1 MSNHEGSH
9 MLNAVLKL
17 LKDEYNF
24 FENGRTPRHKSRVLF
39 IKQVLSIGC
48 SADCN
53 DGEILEG
60 LGRYL
65 NYCYLCKSSTADINE
80 GDDICNKC
88 YDEHYS

>member
-24 FENGRTPRHKSRVLF
+24 FENISTQELRIDF
-39 IKQVLSIGC
+39 INKILSIGC

-53 DGEILEG
+53 DGEI
-60 LGRYL
+60 
-65 NYCYLCKSSTADINE
+65 
-80 GDDICNKC
+80 
-88 YDEHYS
+88 